1 MPKIKL
7 CNIYHSKT
15 ELNIAFCRRH
25 LQTLQYYKVY
35 DVGSVQ
41 LYFGEIKWFGLE
53 NSMFNT
59 MYTTIHLIE
68 SIFLFLLLYM
78 AFSQENRKLLQLL
91 LELLQVYRYRKRI
104 HIISVIQYQLLTT
117 KSKYINVFH
126 NISFQA
132 SKPFWWFQVMVV
144 PQMRSLLIL
153 LSFFNACLFYPILVF
168 TVFLI

>member
-1 MPKIKL
+1 
-7 CNIYHSKT
+7 
-15 ELNIAFCRRH
+15 
-25 LQTLQYYKVY
+25 
-35 DVGSVQ
+35 
-41 LYFGEIKWFGLE
+41 
-53 NSMFNT
+53 MFNT

-117 KSKYINVFH
+117 KSKYIIVFH

-132 SKPFWWFQVMVV
+132 SKPFWRFQVMVV
-144 PQMRSLLIL
+144 PQMRSLLFL
-153 LSFFNACLFYPILVF
+153 LLFFNACLYCLYYLPKLVSARFDSVLLGSACIILDYQLAAYRPESISTQF
-168 TVFLI
+168 SSIIIIIVFLYR